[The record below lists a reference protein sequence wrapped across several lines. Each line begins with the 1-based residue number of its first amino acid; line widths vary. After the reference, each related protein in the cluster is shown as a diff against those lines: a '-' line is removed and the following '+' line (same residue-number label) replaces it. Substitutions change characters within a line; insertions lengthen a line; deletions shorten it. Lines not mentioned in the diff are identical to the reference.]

1 LSSLVLS
8 SSPSPASLLGSSFG
22 VPVVAGAMSAP
33 ADCWSLPD
41 GAPYEKLSS
50 MGMSRWLERQ
60 RGWRLFLIL
69 WAFHILLYAAI
80 LLGVNIGAA
89 AYHPGYHFRAPPV
102 WVFPLLVL
110 TSAGMAATQIRAMRR
125 RMRIREARASAKS
138 ADP

>member
-8 SSPSPASLLGSSFG
+8 SSPSLASLLGSSFG

-33 ADCWSLPD
+33 ADCWSPRD
-41 GAPYEKLSS
+41 GAACEKISS

-89 AYHPGYHFRAPPV
+89 AYHPGYHFRAPPL

-110 TSAGMAATQIRAMRR
+110 ASAGMAATGIGAMRR
-125 RMRIREARASAKS
+125 RKRIREASASARS